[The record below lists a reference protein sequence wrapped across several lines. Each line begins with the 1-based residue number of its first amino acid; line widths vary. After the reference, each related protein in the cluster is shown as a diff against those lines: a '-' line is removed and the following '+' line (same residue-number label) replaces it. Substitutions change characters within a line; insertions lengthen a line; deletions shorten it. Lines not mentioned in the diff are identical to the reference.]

1 MAFDKENE
9 TTFKLTTPAAKTFL
23 TRKVPQLEWD
33 FADFAVLSS
42 IPLGNITSYESQLRQ
57 HSGVIMCDPRATI
70 FVLPD
75 FNEDQSKL
83 MCKCN
88 VIKCSTEVRDKG
100 VAVNGTLMKIQA
112 KKLSGG
118 VDSYK
123 ASNGWISC
131 LKKRYGMS
139 NRRKTSAAQ
148 KLPEDLDLKV
158 LSFQRMIQL
167 REQYDYPMCDVFNM
181 DETPL
186 TFDMPSD
193 WTIDYTGKK
202 DCKKN
207 NRRRKEAVYGDVRC
221 DGRWQKTA
229 DFGQSIHRA
238 GMSFGSSMSTQPS
251 SNKWKGTLSFSA
263 SETQETASNPT
274 PVLPTRASNPQ
285 NSMPQGYETQTR
297 PYWMGMPYNSW
308 QGNHGPAK
316 RLHRPLNP
324 NIQASAVYSA
334 QTQRTVTADR

>member
-1 MAFDKENE
+1 MAFDKDNE
-9 TTFKLTTPAAKTFL
+9 TTFKFPTPAAKAFL
-23 TRKVPQLEWD
+23 ARKVPQLEWD

-42 IPLGNITSYESQLRQ
+42 IPLGNITSYVSQLRQ

-83 MCKCN
+83 MCKCY
-88 VIKCSTEVRDKG
+88 VIKCSTEKDRSLVEWLEHMREKG

-118 VDSYK
+118 GDSFR

-131 LKKRYGMS
+131 LKKRYGLS

-148 KLPEDLDLKV
+148 KLPEDLQDKV
-158 LSFQRMIQL
+158 LSFQRRMIQL
-167 REQYDYPMCDVFNM
+167 REQYDYPMCAVFNM
-181 DETPL
+181 DKTPL

-193 WTIDYTGKK
+193 WIIDYTGKK
-202 DCKKN
+202 DCKIKTTGAE
-207 NRRRKEAVYGDVRC
+207 KKLCTVVCAVTA
-221 DGRWQKTA
+221 DGRKYPLNVILRGKRKLGPRVIPPACELPVWV
-229 DFGQSIHRA
+229 
-238 GMSFGSSMSTQPS
+238 QPS
-251 SNKWKGTLSFSA
+251 AWNEGG
-263 SETQETASNPT
+263 
-274 PVLPTRASNPQ
+274 NPQ

-308 QGNHGPAK
+308 QGNHGPAE

-324 NIQASAVYSA
+324 NIQASAVYSE